1 MLKDI
6 TYLKLLDLEYKML
19 LAKFNQHYHKVSYLL
34 ISKINIL
41 VKG

>member
-19 LAKFNQHYHKVSYLL
+19 CS
-34 ISKINIL
+34 
-41 VKG
+41 